1 MNCSMARSLGRGAW
15 SIFLASPTFL
25 LTLLASIFVLHTS
38 NYQFSIIHYHLSTV
52 RAYFLTFARLFT
64 QHNYTMKVLKFG
76 GSSVGSAE
84 SIKIVANIILQYQQQ
99 QVHCATVVSAMGG
112 VTDRLLDIS
121 QEAAQGNEEYKER
134 LSELE
139 KHHFAAA
146 RELIGVHTQ
155 SKVFARLKTLFN
167 ELDDLVHGVYLLRE
181 RSPRTMDLVLSFGE
195 RLSAYLISQYIN
207 ELGVTAEFL
216 DARKIIVTDKSFN
229 NAKVDFTATNQ
240 KIQDYFSSH
249 SALQIVTGFVAATP
263 EQETTTLGRGGSDY
277 TASILGAA
285 LNAKEIEIWTD
296 VDGVM
301 TADPRQVDSAFS
313 LDAISYI
320 EAMEMS
326 HFGAKVIYPPT
337 LLPVLGENIPLRIRN
352 TFHRE
357 FPGTLVS
364 KNPYSAIQQTLNNA
378 KAPAVKGISSIKEV
392 AMLTLEGSGMVG
404 TPGISSRLFGT
415 LAQGNINIIIITQ
428 ASSEHTITF
437 AVSPIDAE
445 AAQRTISEE
454 FVSEIAA
461 GKIAAPAIERDLSII
476 AIVGENMRQTPGIS
490 GRLFI
495 ALGRNGVN
503 VRAIAQGS
511 SEANLSVVIAQ
522 RNLHKALNTVHEAF
536 FLSEKKTLNVFLV
549 GIGLIGKTL
558 LEQITQQRE
567 YLQKNRILEI
577 SVIGI
582 ANSKQ
587 MTFSEEGLNPDE
599 WQNTLEQDGEKADM
613 TAFVQRMK
621 EMNMPNSVFVDCTA
635 SQDVIK
641 YYAEVL
647 QSAISIVT
655 PNKLANSGSYQDY
668 QQLQTAARQA
678 GVQFLYETNVG
689 ASLPVIR
696 VIQDLKD
703 SGDKI
708 YKIEGILSG
717 TLSYLFNSFTS
728 EKRFSDIVRQAKELG
743 YTEPNPREDLLGTDV
758 ARKILILAREVG
770 IPLELQDVEVENM
783 LPPACLEAN
792 SPEDFLNAL
801 EAADQ
806 DFDQRLQQ
814 AEERNEKLR
823 FVATLQDEKATV
835 SLLSVG
841 SDHPFYALS
850 GSDNIISFTTSRY
863 HDRPLVVKGSGAGA
877 EVTAAGVF
885 ADLISVSNY
894 LYQ

>member
-1 MNCSMARSLGRGAW
+1 
-15 SIFLASPTFL
+15 
-25 LTLLASIFVLHTS
+25 
-38 NYQFSIIHYHLSTV
+38 
-52 RAYFLTFARLFT
+52 
-64 QHNYTMKVLKFG
+64 MKVLKFG
-76 GSSVGSAE
+76 GTSVGSAE
-84 SIKIVANIILQYQQQ
+84 SIKIVADIILQYHHE

-112 VTDRLLDIS
+112 VTDRLLNIS
-121 QEAAQGNEEYKER
+121 QAAAQGNEEYREQ
-134 LSELE
+134 LSGLE

-146 RELIGVHTQ
+146 RELIGVHAQ

-167 ELDDLVHGVYLLRE
+167 ELDDLIHGVYLLRE

-195 RLSAYLISQYIN
+195 RLSAYLISQYLN
-207 ELGVTAEFL
+207 ELDVSAEFL
-216 DARKIIVTDKSFN
+216 DAREIIVTDKTFN
-229 NAKVDFTATNQ
+229 NARVDFAATNQ
-240 KIQDYFSSH
+240 KVQDYFRKH
-249 SALQIVTGFVAATP
+249 EALQIITGFVAATP
-263 EQETTTLGRGGSDY
+263 EQETTTLGRGGSDF

-285 LNAKEIEIWTD
+285 LKAEEIEIWTD
-296 VDGVM
+296 VNGVM
-301 TADPRQVDSAFS
+301 TADPRQVASAFS

-337 LLPVLGENIPLRIRN
+337 LLPVMEEDIPLRIRN
-352 TFHRE
+352 TFQRE

-364 KNPYSAIQQTLNNA
+364 RNPYSAVQQSLNNT

-415 LAQGNINIIIITQ
+415 LAQRNINIIIITQ

-437 AVSPIDAE
+437 AVSPADAE
-445 AAQRTISEE
+445 AAQQTMSNE
-454 FVSEIAA
+454 FATEITT
-461 GKIAAPAIERDLSII
+461 GKITSPVVERNLSII

-558 LEQITQQRE
+558 LQQIAQQRE
-567 YLQKNRILEI
+567 YLLKNRILEI

-582 ANSKQ
+582 ANSKR
-587 MTFSEEGLNPDE
+587 MAFSEAGLKPDD
-599 WQNTLEQDGEKADM
+599 WKRTLEQDGEEADM
-613 TAFVQRMK
+613 STFVEQMK
-621 EMNMPNSVFVDCTA
+621 EVNMPNSVFVDCTA
-635 SQDVIK
+635 SEVVTK

-655 PNKLANSGSYQDY
+655 PNKLANSGSYQEY
-668 QQLQTAARQA
+668 QHLQTAARQA

-728 EKRFSDIVRQAKELG
+728 EKRFSDIVKRAKELG

-770 IPLELQDVEVENM
+770 IPLELNEVEVENM

-792 SPEDFLNAL
+792 SPEEFLQAL
-801 EAADQ
+801 EATDG
-806 DFDQRLQQ
+806 DFTQRLQQ
-814 AEERNEKLR
+814 AEAQNEKLR
-823 FVATLQDEKATV
+823 FVATLEGEIATV
-835 SLLSVG
+835 RLLSVG
-841 SDHPFYALS
+841 ADHPFYALS
-850 GSDNIISFTTSRY
+850 GSDNIISITTARY
-863 HDRPLVVKGSGAGA
+863 RDRPLVVKGSGAGA

>member
-1 MNCSMARSLGRGAW
+1 
-15 SIFLASPTFL
+15 
-25 LTLLASIFVLHTS
+25 
-38 NYQFSIIHYHLSTV
+38 
-52 RAYFLTFARLFT
+52 
-64 QHNYTMKVLKFG
+64 MKVLKFG
-76 GSSVGSAE
+76 GTSVGSAD
-84 SIKIVANIILQYQQQ
+84 SIKAVADIVLQYHHQ
-99 QVHCATVVSAMGG
+99 QVSCTVVVSAMGG
-112 VTDRLLDIS
+112 VTDRLIAIS
-121 QEAAQGNEEYKER
+121 QEAAQGGESYKQ
-134 LSELE
+134 LLADLE
-139 KHHFAAA
+139 KHHFSAA
-146 RELIGVHTQ
+146 RELIGVHAQ

-167 ELDDLVHGVYLLRE
+167 ELDDLMHGVYLLRE

-195 RLSAYLISQYIN
+195 RLSAYLISQFLK
-207 ELGVTAEFL
+207 EQGVDAEFL
-216 DARKIIVTDKSFN
+216 DAREIIVTDKTFN
-229 NAKVDFTATNQ
+229 NAKVDFITTNQ
-240 KIQDYFSSH
+240 KIQEYFSRH
-249 SALQIVTGFVAATP
+249 KALQIVTGFVAATP

-285 LNAKEIEIWTD
+285 LNAEEIEIWTD

-301 TADPRQVDSAFS
+301 TADPRQVSSAFS

-337 LLPVLGENIPLRIRN
+337 LLPVLSKNIPLRIRN

-364 KNPYSAIQQTLNNA
+364 KNPYSTVIRQVLNGA

-404 TPGISSRLFGT
+404 TPGISSRLFGA
-415 LAQGNINIIIITQ
+415 LAQRSINVIIITQ

-437 AVSPIDAE
+437 AVSPADAE
-445 AAQRTISEE
+445 AAQQTMSEE
-454 FVSEIAA
+454 FANEIEA
-461 GKIAAPAIERDLSII
+461 GKIQAPVIERNLSIV

-490 GRLFI
+490 SRLFT
-495 ALGRNGVN
+495 ALGRNGIN

-511 SEANLSVVIAQ
+511 SEANLSVVISQ

-536 FLSEKKTLNVFLV
+536 FLSEKKTLNVFLI

-558 LEQITQQRE
+558 LEQISQQRE

-582 ANSKQ
+582 ANSKK
-587 MTFSEEGLNPDE
+587 MAFSESGLKPNE
-599 WQNTLEQDGEKADM
+599 WSSILEQEGEE
-613 TAFVQRMK
+613 TSISSFVHKMK
-621 EMNMPNSVFVDCTA
+621 EMNLPNSVFVDCTA
-635 SQDVIK
+635 SEDVVK

-655 PNKLANSGSYQDY
+655 PSKLANSRSYQEY

-689 ASLPVIR
+689 AGLPVIR
-696 VIQDLKD
+696 VLQDLND
-703 SGDKI
+703 SGDKV
-708 YKIEGILSG
+708 YKIDGILSG
-717 TLSYLFNSFTS
+717 TLSYIFNTFTS
-728 EKRFSDIVRQAKELG
+728 GKRFSEIVRQAKELG
-743 YTEPNPREDLLGTDV
+743 YTEPNPRDDLQGMDV

-770 IPLELQDVEVENM
+770 ISLELEDVEVENI
-783 LPPACLEAN
+783 LPPSCTEAT
-792 SPEDFLNAL
+792 SSEAFFEAL
-801 EAADQ
+801 ASAD
-806 DFDQRLQQ
+806 DEFSARLKQ
-814 AEERNEKLR
+814 AEDQNKKLR
-823 FVATLQDEKATV
+823 FVATLENEKAEV
-835 SLLSVG
+835 RLLSVG
-841 SDHPFYALS
+841 PSHPFYSLS
-850 GSDNIISFTTSRY
+850 GSDNIISFTTARY
-863 HDRPLVVKGSGAGA
+863 RERPLVVKGPGAGA

>member
-1 MNCSMARSLGRGAW
+1 
-15 SIFLASPTFL
+15 
-25 LTLLASIFVLHTS
+25 
-38 NYQFSIIHYHLSTV
+38 
-52 RAYFLTFARLFT
+52 
-64 QHNYTMKVLKFG
+64 MKVLKFG
-76 GSSVGSAE
+76 GTSVGSAD
-84 SIKIVANIILQYQQQ
+84 SIKAVADIVLQYHHQ
-99 QVHCATVVSAMGG
+99 QVSCAVVVSAMGG
-112 VTDRLLDIS
+112 ITDRLIAIS
-121 QEAAQGNEEYKER
+121 EEAAQGNESYKQ
-134 LSELE
+134 LLADLE

-146 RELIGVHTQ
+146 RELIGVHAQ
-155 SKVFARLKTLFN
+155 SKVFARLKTLLN
-167 ELDDLVHGVYLLRE
+167 ELDDLMHGVYLLRE

-195 RLSAYLISQYIN
+195 RLSAYLISQYMK
-207 ELGVTAEFL
+207 ELGVDAEFL
-216 DARKIIVTDKSFN
+216 DARQIIVTDKSFN
-229 NAKVDFTATNQ
+229 NARVDFTKTNSR
-240 KIQDYFSSH
+240 IQEYFRSH
-249 SALQIVTGFVAATP
+249 KALQIVTGFIASTP
-263 EQETTTLGRGGSDY
+263 EEETTTLGRGGSDY

-285 LNAKEIEIWTD
+285 LDAEEIEIWTD

-301 TADPRQVDSAFS
+301 TADPRQVASAFS

-337 LLPVLGENIPLRIRN
+337 MLPVLSKNIPLRIRN

-364 KNPYSAIQQTLNNA
+364 KNPYSSVIHQALNHA

-415 LAQGNINIIIITQ
+415 LAQRGINIIIITQ

-437 AVSPIDAE
+437 AVSPADAE
-445 AAQRTISEE
+445 AARQTMSEE
-454 FVSEIAA
+454 FAVEIDS
-461 GKIAAPAIERDLSII
+461 GKIQAPVIERNLSII

-495 ALGRNGVN
+495 ALGRNGIN

-511 SEANLSVVIAQ
+511 SEANLSVVISQ

-536 FLSEKKTLNVFLV
+536 FLSEKKTLNVFLI

-558 LEQITQQRE
+558 LKQIAQQRE

-582 ANSKQ
+582 ANSKR
-587 MTFSEEGLNPDE
+587 MAFSESGLKPDE
-599 WQNTLEQDGEKADM
+599 WTNTLEQEGEA
-613 TAFVQRMK
+613 TSISSFVRKMK
-621 EMNMPNSVFVDCTA
+621 EMNLPNSVLVDCTA
-635 SQDVIK
+635 SEDVVK

-655 PNKLANSGSYQDY
+655 PNKLANSRSYQEY
-668 QQLQTAARQA
+668 QQLQTAARQS

-689 ASLPVIR
+689 AGLPIIR
-696 VIQDLKD
+696 VLQDLND

-717 TLSYLFNSFTS
+717 TLSYIFNTFTS
-728 EKRFSDIVRQAKELG
+728 GKRFSDIVRQAKELG
-743 YTEPNPREDLLGTDV
+743 YTEPNPREDLQGMDV
-758 ARKILILAREVG
+758 ARKILILAREAG
-770 IPLELQDVEVENM
+770 IALEPEDVEVENI
-783 LPPACLEAN
+783 LPPSCNEA
-792 SPEDFLNAL
+792 STPEEFFEAL
-801 EAADQ
+801 TEADPQ
-806 DFDQRLQQ
+806 FEDRLKQ
-814 AEERNEKLR
+814 AEAQDEKLR
-823 FVATLQDEKATV
+823 FVATLENEKAEV
-835 SLLSVG
+835 RLLSVG
-841 SDHPFYALS
+841 PAHPFYSLS
-850 GSDNIISFTTSRY
+850 GSDNIISFTTARY
-863 HDRPLVVKGSGAGA
+863 RERPLVVKGSGAGA

>member
-1 MNCSMARSLGRGAW
+1 
-15 SIFLASPTFL
+15 
-25 LTLLASIFVLHTS
+25 
-38 NYQFSIIHYHLSTV
+38 
-52 RAYFLTFARLFT
+52 
-64 QHNYTMKVLKFG
+64 MKVLKFG
-76 GSSVGSAE
+76 GTSVGSAK
-84 SIKIVANIILQYQQQ
+84 SIKIVADIILQYQQQ
-99 QVHCATVVSAMGG
+99 QMHCATVVSAMGG

-139 KHHFAAA
+139 KHHFTAA
-146 RELIGVHTQ
+146 RELIGVHAQ

-195 RLSAYLISQYIN
+195 RLSAYLISQYLN
-207 ELGVTAEFL
+207 ELGARAEFL
-216 DARKIIVTDKSFN
+216 DAREIIVTDKTFN

-240 KIQDYFSSH
+240 KIQDYFRDH
-249 SALQIVTGFVAATP
+249 EALQIVTGFVAATP

-285 LNAKEIEIWTD
+285 LNAEEIEIWTD

-301 TADPRQVDSAFS
+301 TADPRQVSTAFS

-337 LLPVLGENIPLRIRN
+337 LLPVLGANIPLRIRN

-364 KNPYSAIQQTLNNA
+364 KNPYASTVHQALNNA

-404 TPGISSRLFGT
+404 TPGISSRLFGA
-415 LAQGNINIIIITQ
+415 LAQRGINIIIITQ

-437 AVSPIDAE
+437 AVSPADAE
-445 AAQRTISEE
+445 AAQRTMSEE
-454 FVSEIAA
+454 FANEIAA
-461 GKIAAPAIERDLSII
+461 GKIIPPVAERNLSIV

-558 LEQITQQRE
+558 LQQIAQQRE

-582 ANSKQ
+582 ANSKR
-587 MTFSEEGLNPDE
+587 MAFSETGLNPGE
-599 WQNTLEQDGEKADM
+599 WQSTLEQVGEEADM
-613 TAFVQRMK
+613 QAFVQRMK

-635 SQDVIK
+635 SQDVTE

-655 PNKLANSGSYQDY
+655 PNKLANSGSHQAY
-668 QQLQTAARQA
+668 QQLQMAARQA

-717 TLSYLFNSFTS
+717 TLSYLFNTFTS

-783 LPPACLEAN
+783 LPPACMEAN
-792 SPEDFLNAL
+792 SPEEFLKAL
-801 EAADQ
+801 EAADG
-806 DFDQRLQQ
+806 DFTQRLRQ
-814 AEERNEKLR
+814 AEEQSEKLR
-823 FVATLQDEKATV
+823 FVATLEDERATV
-835 SLLSVG
+835 RLLSVG
-841 SDHPFYALS
+841 ADHPFYALS

-863 HDRPLVVKGSGAGA
+863 RDRPLVVKGSGAGA